1 MHEEGLWCEMRM
13 PLVWHAVAA
22 ESDAEAQPLMT
33 RQAALLLEAIN
44 QVESGHDS
52 DSAPENRRLDRLEAK
67 LDLALHLLAR
77 ALEPAAATPARPV
90 RLSAEGAE
98 WTESAP
104 PAEGTLVIL
113 EIRPSQALPLT
124 LRLPARA
131 LAPMQG
137 RARVGFS
144 DLTEELRDALVQLV
158 FRRHRQA
165 IRARS
170 G

>member
-1 MHEEGLWCEMRM
+1 MHEEGLCCEMRV
-13 PLVWHAVAA
+13 PLVWHALEA
-22 ESDAEAQPLMT
+22 DAEARPLMT
-33 RQAALLLEAIN
+33 RQATLLLEAIN
-44 QVESGHDS
+44 QVEGGHDS

-77 ALEPAAATPARPV
+77 ALEPAAAPARPL

-98 WTESAP
+98 WAESAP
-104 PAEGTLVIL
+104 PAEGTRVIL
-113 EIRPSQALPLT
+113 EIRPSEALPLT

-131 LAPMQG
+131 LAPTQG
-137 RARVGFS
+137 WARVGFS
-144 DLTEELRDALVQLV
+144 DLSEALRDALVQLV

-165 IRARS
+165 IRARA